1 MKESSAS
8 SPSSAAADRGGN
20 EKDAANNNVGNA
32 RSGGTIN
39 GNNGN
44 GHGTVP
50 VAPRVGRPHD
60 LVRVSSVDAGR
71 DLTSTYAYGGSYDD
85 VMDGESTSGEDGDGG
100 LAEAERRRLGVEN
113 ADIGTKSTAVGG
125 GVRGSVRDQLI
136 GVHHPPHLISSSTS
150 QQRKP
155 QSQHSSR
162 SNHSSASNSVASS
175 SVAQR
180 RRGSLRQ
187 NRHRRRDSYDGEDD
201 FSGSD
206 GESSYFSEHQASP
219 SSSTTPTA
227 TAMAAAAAAAKQ
239 HASGVPSARPA
250 TMGVASNANMNANAL
265 PQVPSLGLPYL
276 SHQQQ
281 LTGSSMDNLD
291 TSLSFSD
298 DEDDNDIGNGGN
310 TTRLG
315 GISSQHPRPH
325 HNVPRLHRRSS
336 SDEQLQLYTRTV
348 ERGTSAQSVSS
359 IVSSSSDEAAGP
371 EPAVFDA
378 TSGSRGAPP
387 SVSIPTIPRGA
398 GDVGT
403 PRNPSEAAAYNADG
417 SRQQQRNV
425 QAASNASAEAG
436 MDDSTVFSSATSSSS
451 EFTSSTSSDP
461 SVRSEL
467 REIGV
472 QGSFEGAESGR
483 SSGRR
488 KPIKAVGEIT
498 GATPS
503 SMDGRQQASSRQSLK
518 PPQISTSSDGA
529 HATVAHPHA
538 KRILLGSQ
546 DQMAQTWISMAS
558 VPTKPPSSPGGDHS
572 PSRRAA
578 TDRSGS
584 VLSSTASRTT
594 TQSDEGHSHY
604 FTTQSSHPS
613 GSTLNMHY
621 SEDDDAAV
629 GGGFSRQVGYT
640 KGNSQGR
647 NGDMNL
653 SEDVQRGNR
662 RAMFADSKISNASGK
677 ETSTGDA
684 EGDVVTGGFRVY
696 WRRWLM
702 LMYMSLL
709 NLLSDWTC
717 YSVAPI
723 AVLTSEAFGAID
735 PESLVT
741 IFLSANAVAS
751 GLEPI
756 ILGRLGLRRTVVFGS
771 LLLMLGSIVKSG
783 GLPLLMPR

>member
-1 MKESSAS
+1 MNSGGSINGTNGNS
-8 SPSSAAADRGGN
+8 TGAAAPRG
-20 EKDAANNNVGNA
+20 
-32 RSGGTIN
+32 
-39 GNNGN
+39 
-44 GHGTVP
+44 
-50 VAPRVGRPHD
+50 GRPHN
-60 LVRVSSVDAGR
+60 LVRVSSVDDGR
-71 DLTSTYAYGGSYDD
+71 NLTSAYGSSYDD
-85 VMDGESTSGEDGDGG
+85 VMDGESTSGEDGNEG
-100 LAEAERRRLGVEN
+100 LAEAERRRLGVEQP
-113 ADIGTKSTAVGG
+113 ASSTAPTAEDGAKSTTAVGG
-125 GVRGSVRDQLI
+125 AVRGSVRDQLI
-136 GVHHPPHLISSSTS
+136 GVQHPPHLVGSSTS
-150 QQRKP
+150 QQRQQH

-175 SVAQR
+175 SAAQR
-180 RRGSLRQ
+180 RRGSLRR

-219 SSSTTPTA
+219 KSGSTTPTA
-227 TAMAAAAAAAKQ
+227 SAMAAAAAAAKQ
-239 HASGVPSARPA
+239 HASGVPSARPVS
-250 TMGVASNANMNANAL
+250 MGVSSNANVHANAL

-298 DEDDNDIGNGGN
+298 DDDDNDVGNGGN

-315 GISSQHPRPH
+315 GIPSQQPRPH

-371 EPAVFDA
+371 EPAVYNA
-378 TSGSRGAPP
+378 GPGSRGAPP
-387 SVSIPTIPRGA
+387 AVSIPTIPRGA
-398 GDVGT
+398 ASGIGNTRT
-403 PRNPSEAAAYNADG
+403 PRDPSEATRSTDR
-417 SRQQQRNV
+417 SREQRYV
-425 QAASNASAEAG
+425 QAPPGAGADAS
-436 MDDSTVFSSATSSSS
+436 MDDSTVFSSSATSPSS

-488 KPIKAVGEIT
+488 KPIKDVGEIS

-503 SMDGRQQASSRQSLK
+503 SMDGRQQASSRQSLQ
-518 PPQISTSSDGA
+518 PPHISTSSDGA
-529 HATVAHPHA
+529 QATAAHPHA
-538 KRILLGSQ
+538 ERMPPASQ

-558 VPTKPPSSPGGDHS
+558 VPTKPPSSPGAAHS

-578 TDRSGS
+578 TDRGGS

-594 TQSDEGHSHY
+594 SLSDGGHSHY
-604 FTTQSSHPS
+604 FATQSSHPS

-621 SEDDDAAV
+621 SDDDDTA
-629 GGGFSRQVGYT
+629 GEGGFRRQVSHGM
-640 KGNSQGR
+640 GNSRGR
-647 NGDMNL
+647 NGDLNL
-653 SEDVQRGNR
+653 SEDAQQGNR
-662 RAMFADSKISNASGK
+662 RAMFAESKISNASGK
-677 ETSTGDA
+677 ESSMG
-684 EGDVVTGGFRVY
+684 GGGGNVVAGGFRVY